1 MSCDLVISDSRIK
14 EINLNDIKNTY
25 PELNNSERSIL
36 TEIKRFHKPEIIQN
50 GCKYY
55 IQSSVDGELVNI
67 FLDINKIQYFRLKW
81 QLKEWLIQSKDI
93 SVDVLKYLVIGGIG
107 SLITIGV
114 QKYST
119 IQQPTKNEST
129 ERNASNKIND
139 SLVDKDTLR
148 LK

>member
-1 MSCDLVISDSRIK
+1 MKIKGFVFYGKNEFMSCDLVISDSRIK

-67 FLDINKIQYFRLKW
+67 FFRYK
-81 QLKEWLIQSKDI
+81 QNTIFQIKMAVKRM
-93 SVDVLKYLVIGGIG
+93 VD
-107 SLITIGV
+107 TI
-114 QKYST
+114 
-119 IQQPTKNEST
+119 
-129 ERNASNKIND
+129 
-139 SLVDKDTLR
+139 
-148 LK
+148 

>member
-1 MSCDLVISDSRIK
+1 M
-14 EINLNDIKNTY
+14 
-25 PELNNSERSIL
+25 
-36 TEIKRFHKPEIIQN
+36 
-50 GCKYY
+50 
-55 IQSSVDGELVNI
+55 
-67 FLDINKIQYFRLKW
+67 
-81 QLKEWLIQSKDI
+81 IQSKDI